1 MRMRLRTCLLILTA
15 LALPVATVALGEGT
29 AVAGKVTGA
38 GTTSCHF
45 GGSIDFNPPLTS
57 AGSTKIKKEVTTVN
71 ATLSGCTGGT
81 PPGPNTAASIKPI
94 KTKTAAGAAGGTCAS
109 FESAASSVVVKVKVK
124 WAGEKASKFDISG
137 LHVSFNAEGEA
148 GFTGS
153 FSVSG
158 SYGGS
163 GTVAAY
169 LTNASTAAIA
179 ACSGSVS
186 SLQLDSSTSSGS
198 I

>member
-1 MRMRLRTCLLILTA
+1 MKKGLLV
-15 LALPVATVALGEGT
+15 LAAVTLPLATVALVGGT
-29 AVAGKVTGA
+29 AFAGKVTGS

-45 GGSIDFNPPLTS
+45 GGTIDFNPPLTS
-57 AGSTKIKKEVTTVN
+57 AGSPSIKKEVTTVN

-81 PPGPNTAASIKPI
+81 PPGPTTAAQIKPI
-94 KTKTAAGAAGGTCAS
+94 KTKTTKGSNGGTCAS
-109 FESAASSVVVKVKVK
+109 FESAAGSVVVKVKVK
-124 WAGEKASKFDISG
+124 WAGEKPSKFNISG
-137 LHVSFNAEGEA
+137 LHEGINGEGEA

-158 SYGGS
+158 SYA
-163 GTVAAY
+163 GTGNVAAY
-169 LTNASTAAIA
+169 LTQTSSTEIA
-179 ACSGSVS
+179 TCSGSIS